1 MPRSH
6 LSLELHI
13 PCGWA
18 SRVLRGGPRSAG
30 VALVTPAWNLRPQR
44 SHSQCLARSDAL
56 RSEGPVG
63 RAEKLEVRD
72 EDRWGG
78 TADVG
83 MGLQQCRGE
92 GIKRES
98 RCVRDG

>member
-1 MPRSH
+1 MPRSN
-6 LSLELHI
+6 LSLALHI

-18 SRVLRGGPRSAG
+18 SRVLGGGPGSAA
-30 VALVTPAWNLRPQR
+30 VALVTPACNLRPQR
-44 SHSQCLARSDAL
+44 SHSGCLARSDAL

-78 TADVG
+78 TAR
-83 MGLQQCRGE
+83 CRGGAAAME
-92 GIKRES
+92 GR
-98 RCVRDG
+98 RD